1 MNKLLDKKLFHNPR
15 CSKSRQAL
23 ALLEEHKVE
32 FEVFF
37 YLKEELNRAIIKEL
51 LSKLNLA
58 PRDLLR
64 KSEQAYKNFNLSDI
78 NISDEKIIDAMINYP
93 KLIERPVFIIKKK
106 AIMMNLKRNCKW
118 PMNYT
123 KVKKRN

>member
-1 MNKLLDKKLFHNPR
+1 MLDKKLFHNPR

-37 YLKEELNRAIIKEL
+37 YLKEELNSAIIKEL

-64 KSEQAYKNFNLSDI
+64 KSEQAYKNLNLSDI
-78 NISDEKIIDAMINYP
+78 NISDEKIIDAIINYP
-93 KLIERPVFIIKKK
+93 KLIERPVFINKKK
-106 AIMMNLKRNCKW
+106 AIIGRPPEEVLKIL
-118 PMNYT
+118 
-123 KVKKRN
+123 